1 MPKSGSMVAGL
12 NLVPF
17 IAGQHSTA
25 LENTYVSVV
34 YVALE
39 HAGEK
44 WQ

>member
-1 MPKSGSMVAGL
+1 MVGGL
-12 NLVPF
+12 NLAPF
-17 IAGQHSTA
+17 FLGQYSTG